1 MERPSYRH
9 KVKHILRLDRALLFV
24 WQAGAGWTTAGLIL
38 VVVQGVLPLL
48 TLYLMKLIVDG
59 VTFSLSAPDRI
70 AAFRHVA
77 LFIGLAAGAAL
88 LNALCQL
95 AANLV
100 REYQTSALTDHMYDI
115 IHAKSVA
122 VDLAYYESPH
132 YFDTLHRAQQEGPYR
147 PARIINGL
155 VQLGRSGI
163 SLAAMAGLLASF
175 NWAVAVVLFAAA
187 LPGLMVRVRYSETLF
202 NWQREQTQAQRK
214 ANYLNWILTGDAHA
228 KEVRLLKLGDL
239 FRHRFGDLR
248 KGLRTERLAITKRRS
263 VADLG
268 AEAIATLAVFASF
281 GWIAYRTVE
290 GAITLG
296 DMVMYFGAFQRGLGY
311 LKEMLGGIADLYEN
325 NLFLSNLYEFLD
337 LEPGVKEPLN
347 PVSMPRPMHRGMF
360 FEHVSFTY
368 PANSKKVLDDVSLFI
383 APGEVV
389 ALVGENGSGKTTLI
403 KLLCRLYD
411 PDEGAITLDGIDLRQ
426 FRTFDLRREI
436 GVIFQDYAKYHLTAG
451 ENIWIGNTDL
461 PPGHERIA
469 EAAAE
474 TGLDDLIARL
484 PKGYDT
490 LLGKWFEEGEELSI
504 GEWQKIA
511 LTRAF
516 LRNAQIMVLD
526 EPTSAL
532 DAKTE
537 SEVFKRFRQLLDG
550 RSAILISHRF
560 STVRMADRIYVF
572 HEGRV
577 VENGTHEEL
586 MKLGGTYERL
596 YERQAQYYR

>member
-1 MERPSYRH
+1 
-9 KVKHILRLDRALLFV
+9 
-24 WQAGAGWTTAGLIL
+24 
-38 VVVQGVLPLL
+38 
-48 TLYLMKLIVDG
+48 
-59 VTFSLSAPDRI
+59 
-70 AAFRHVA
+70 
-77 LFIGLAAGAAL
+77 
-88 LNALCQL
+88 
-95 AANLV
+95 
-100 REYQTSALTDHMYDI
+100 
-115 IHAKSVA
+115 
-122 VDLAYYESPH
+122 
-132 YFDTLHRAQQEGPYR
+132 
-147 PARIINGL
+147 
-155 VQLGRSGI
+155 
-163 SLAAMAGLLASF
+163 
-175 NWAVAVVLFAAA
+175 
-187 LPGLMVRVRYSETLF
+187 
-202 NWQREQTQAQRK
+202 
-214 ANYLNWILTGDAHA
+214 
-228 KEVRLLKLGDL
+228 
-239 FRHRFGDLR
+239 
-248 KGLRTERLAITKRRS
+248 
-263 VADLG
+263 
-268 AEAIATLAVFASF
+268 
-281 GWIAYRTVE
+281 
-290 GAITLG
+290 
-296 DMVMYFGAFQRGLGY
+296 
-311 LKEMLGGIADLYEN
+311 
-325 NLFLSNLYEFLD
+325 
-337 LEPGVKEPLN
+337 
-347 PVSMPRPMHRGMF
+347 MHRGMF